1 MDFTT
6 IGKVSSYIK
15 QKNLM
20 FAANYKIKTGQR
32 VTNSNGG
39 LSFSTSSMFEQVAE
53 ITKKSNEDVK
63 AARLA
68 SIKTKLMSGKKLT
81 DEEMGYLR
89 VNDKDLYKKA
99 KLADDAREELKAELK
114 GAKSKQE
121 ARKIVAQAMVKA
133 AAEASAEL
141 AACKG
146 GAVAGSA
153 VSGNVNSTGDIS
165 VNEGNVSVDSTENIS
180 VNENSV
186 TSTENISNT
195 QENPATSTD
204 NISRADEN
212 SDDEKPTVEGILEK
226 FIMTIRALEDEWTQF
241 ANSDEYKNLPE
252 DVTDDE
258 KVYRV
263 AEIPNKKILDA
274 VFAYRQPTVTKNI
287 SYKFNATEVDAW
299 KSITLQ
305 S

>member
-39 LSFSTSSMFEQVAE
+39 LSFSTSSMFQQVAE

-99 KLADDAREELKAELK
+99 KHADDAREELKAELK

-146 GAVAGSA
+146 GAVSGSA
-153 VSGNVNSTGDIS
+153 VAGNVNSTSDIS
-165 VNEGNVSVDSTENIS
+165 VNAENVSADSTENIS
-180 VNENSV
+180 VN

>member
-39 LSFSTSSMFEQVAE
+39 LSFSTSSMFQQVAE

-99 KLADDAREELKAELK
+99 KHADDAREELKAELK

-146 GAVAGSA
+146 GAVSGSA
-153 VSGNVNSTGDIS
+153 VAGNVNSTGDIS
-165 VNEGNVSVDSTENIS
+165 VNAENVSADSTENIS
-180 VNENSV
+180 VN

-258 KVYRV
+258 KVYTV

>member
-99 KLADDAREELKAELK
+99 KHADDAREELKAELK

-146 GAVAGSA
+146 GAVSGSA
-153 VSGNVNSTGDIS
+153 VAGNVNSTSDIS
-165 VNEGNVSVDSTENIS
+165 VNAENVSADSTENIS
-180 VNENSV
+180 VN
-186 TSTENISNT
+186 TSTENISDA